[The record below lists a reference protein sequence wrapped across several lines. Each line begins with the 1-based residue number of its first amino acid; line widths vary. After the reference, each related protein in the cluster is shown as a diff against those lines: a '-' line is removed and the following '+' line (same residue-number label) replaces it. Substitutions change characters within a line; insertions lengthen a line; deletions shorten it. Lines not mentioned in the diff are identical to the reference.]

1 MDDGYR
7 RTGDAMKTSADT
19 KLTTVQ
25 FEYDAE
31 KTEALRF
38 YLGDRGS
45 SLQQE
50 LSEAMDVIFKKNVP
64 AQVREYINRNNSSI
78 TKPVKSE

>member
-19 KLTTVQ
+19 ERTAVQ
-25 FEYDAE
+25 LEFDAE
-31 KTEALRF
+31 KGEARRF

-64 AQVREYINRNNSSI
+64 AQVREYINRNNPPI

>member
-1 MDDGYR
+1 MDTRYR
-7 RTGDAMKTSADT
+7 RTGDAMKNNTDV
-19 KLTTVQ
+19 KLAVVQ

-64 AQVREYINRNNSSI
+64 AQVREYINRNNPPI